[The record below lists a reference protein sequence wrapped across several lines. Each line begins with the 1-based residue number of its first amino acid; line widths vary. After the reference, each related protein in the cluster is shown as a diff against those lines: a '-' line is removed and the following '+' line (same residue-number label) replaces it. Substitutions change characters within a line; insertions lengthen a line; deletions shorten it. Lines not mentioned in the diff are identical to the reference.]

1 MARTSEFGGAAA
13 EELPTTQATDT
24 AVYAQNPNTGYVE
37 GGAAPLTSAQI
48 AAAPA
53 GATTAPTVAA
63 APVVSQP
70 VAVPAAPAA
79 PAAAPVAPVANVTI
93 PQGTDQNALQ
103 MLSSLFQGYGL
114 TGDIAG
120 GITGLLQGGL
130 TSDTIQAILE
140 SPNPSQALSGMNLT
154 PAQQSAAG
162 NLVSSWQARFS
173 GNAARI
179 KAGLTP
185 LSPADY
191 INTENSYKAVMQQA
205 GLPAASMDPAYLGQ
219 LIGRDVSPAETQQ
232 RVSAAMTALQS
243 EDPQVIAQ
251 LQSQYGLSTGTIAMH
266 LLDPNL
272 ASNVIQQEVTAAQI
286 GAEAA
291 RQNVNIAYGGTGPMS
306 AMSLAAQGITQSQ
319 AAQGFQNIATQI
331 NPLQSLA
338 GRYAGYTSPETVGAA
353 LGAATFGTQG
363 AAQAQ
368 QELER
373 LKTQEVSAFSGSAGA
388 STGSLGMRDTSGQL

>member
-13 EELPTTQATDT
+13 EEVPTTQATDT

-63 APVVSQP
+63 DPVVSQP

-154 PAQQSAAG
+154 PAQQSAVG

>member
-1 MARTSEFGGAAA
+1 
-13 EELPTTQATDT
+13 
-24 AVYAQNPNTGYVE
+24 
-37 GGAAPLTSAQI
+37 
-48 AAAPA
+48 
-53 GATTAPTVAA
+53 
-63 APVVSQP
+63 
-70 VAVPAAPAA
+70 
-79 PAAAPVAPVANVTI
+79 
-93 PQGTDQNALQ
+93 
-103 MLSSLFQGYGL
+103 
-114 TGDIAG
+114 
-120 GITGLLQGGL
+120 
-130 TSDTIQAILE
+130 
-140 SPNPSQALSGMNLT
+140 
-154 PAQQSAAG
+154 
-162 NLVSSWQARFS
+162 
-173 GNAARI
+173 
-179 KAGLTP
+179 
-185 LSPADY
+185 
-191 INTENSYKAVMQQA
+191 
-205 GLPAASMDPAYLGQ
+205 
-219 LIGRDVSPAETQQ
+219 
-232 RVSAAMTALQS
+232 
-243 EDPQVIAQ
+243 
-251 LQSQYGLSTGTIAMH
+251 MH

>member
-1 MARTSEFGGAAA
+1 MARDSEFGGAAA
-13 EELPTTQATDT
+13 EEVPTTQATDT

-70 VAVPAAPAA
+70 VAVPAAPA
-79 PAAAPVAPVANVTI
+79 APVANVTI

-154 PAQQSAAG
+154 PAQQSSAG

-266 LLDPNL
+266 LLDPSL

-373 LKTQEVSAFSGSAGA
+373 LKTQEASAFSGSAGA